1 MSGYV
6 NAQYR
11 FLVKPTGDYTAY
23 FADPDIYLLWADIL
37 SVLIPTSSALS
48 SASLSGSNTGSSST
62 APHLETHE
70 GAACPICLSPP
81 TAPRMTKCGHVFCF
95 PCILHYLSSHDQPA
109 SGSSSGISTPSSRP
123 GAAPGT
129 HGSALVRHAPPP
141 THTPAP
147 PKWKRCPICWDAI
160 YARDVKA
167 VTFHDARAIAQE
179 HEAAVE
185 LPRAAP
191 PDGGERLT
199 MRLIER
205 PHLTTM
211 ALPQSSTWPAASFSG
226 SNEPPLI
233 PHHSAPWHFQP
244 DVLGFAKL
252 MLATPA
258 LLLQNLARD
267 AAELGA
273 ERQLLLDL
281 SGPDEPSLVFV
292 ALALEK
298 VKEQM
303 QMVER
308 DLDTQAVRE
317 AEAQAHAELREH
329 QLHEQTRREQ
339 EEERRRARKAAL
351 PNGRDQNSEEAPAPQ
366 PGEQDAAAPE
376 ATEGTEEFLALR
388 FAAGGAVAPAQEETP
403 SGRLASRPRPARRN
417 LNPPS
422 PSSSSYFFYQ
432 AASGQHIYLHPL
444 DIKILLSEFGS
455 YARFPRT
462 LRLKIQGADEG
473 SMNEELRRRC
483 KYLTHLPTGTD
494 VVFVEVDWEAMS
506 TPAAAAGEQDIVE
519 APLVRKTTLQP
530 YEQGLR
536 QRRHKRRDRERR
548 DDRAKLRFEE
558 REAAARPGGAMAAAR
573 REAAV
578 ASLAEDP
585 ELGFGSSVG
594 SSVGGGGLA
603 AMSSSSAAS
612 NGASPSFREAA
623 LWGAE
628 RDFPIHPGVTE
639 DFPPPAVARISPS
652 RLDEPALPQTVWGTA
667 AARPSFAATLHSS
680 SRRAV
685 EEEQEG
691 PDWGFLEWED
701 DVISGGRSGAMR
713 ESRGLN
719 RQTPRSGTNTPK
731 YSRNPSATSL
741 ASSTRRAPSTTTSA
755 AGAATD
761 DATSTTSGAEGQ
773 RSDAEPATPTPAQSK
788 KAKPKKKKLVLTA
801 GGRGMA

>member
-1 MSGYV
+1 M
-6 NAQYR
+6 
-11 FLVKPTGDYTAY
+11 
-23 FADPDIYLLWADIL
+23 LWADIL

-48 SASLSGSNTGSSST
+48 SASLSGSGSGGSSST

-95 PCILHYLSSHDQPA
+95 PCILHYLSAHDEPA
-109 SGSSSGISTPSSRP
+109 SGSSSGISTPTSRP

-167 VTFHDARAIAQE
+167 VTFHDARAIAQA
-179 HEAAVE
+179 HEAAVD
-185 LPRAAP
+185 LPRSASEG
-191 PDGGERLT
+191 GGERLT

-211 ALPQSSTWPAASFSG
+211 ALPQSSTWPAASFS
-226 SNEPPLI
+226 SASDAQAPLI

-317 AEAQAHAELREH
+317 AESQAHAELREH
-329 QLHEQTRREQ
+329 ELHEQARQEL

-351 PNGRDQNSEEAPAPQ
+351 PTGRDQPVEEAQPAPSS
-366 PGEQDAAAPE
+366 GEQDAEAPE
-376 ATEGTEEFLALR
+376 AAEAAQQFMALR
-388 FAAGGAVAPAQEETP
+388 SAAGGAVAPVQEEAP

-417 LNPPS
+417 INPPS

-444 DIKILLSEFGS
+444 DIKILLSEYGS

-506 TPAAAAGEQDIVE
+506 TPASAGMHEGAE
-519 APLVRKTTLQP
+519 APPPLLVRKSTLQP

-536 QRRHKRRDRERR
+536 QRKHKRRDRERR

-594 SSVGGGGLA
+594 SSVGGGGAA
-603 AMSSSSAAS
+603 AMSSSSAS
-612 NGASPSFREAA
+612 NAASPSFREAA

-628 RDFPIHPGVTE
+628 RDFPIHPGAVE

-652 RLDEPALPQTVWGTA
+652 RLDEGTASPPPQTVWGTA

-685 EEEQEG
+685 EEQEHDG

-719 RQTPRSGTNTPK
+719 RQTPRSGANTPR

-741 ASSTRRAPSTTTSA
+741 ASSTRRTPSTATSA
-755 AGAATD
+755 AAATD

-773 RSDAEPATPTPAQSK
+773 RSDAEPATPTPARK
-788 KAKPKKKKLVLTA
+788 TKPKKKKLVLTA